1 MRTVIVYLGI
11 FVFGFGNIA
20 NAQTKNAFS
29 SFTIEKPIFDVQVL
43 FNDERF
49 PNLVVANDGSVV
61 ATWGSENFRVRRS
74 EDGGNTWG
82 PAITIANPGFQG
94 GGTTVDETSGDI
106 FTFIE
111 EGHPISPLHVFRSS
125 DHGITWKEEEI
136 IIKSNSLGHIPSMH
150 MNEHGITLQ
159 FGKYAGRLIRPTR
172 YYAGGNAKEHWDNH
186 YTNAMYSDDGG
197 KTWFASEPFPAYGTG
212 EATIA
217 ELSNGHLYYN
227 SRRHKSTDGKNPRM
241 RYIAWSYDGGETW
254 KDLSVSEEL
263 PDGDQNRDYGLMAGL
278 VRLPIEGH
286 DILLY
291 SNIDSESG
299 RRNGAVWAS
308 FNGGKSWPVKKIV
321 DKGAFAYSSLIAG
334 RNGTP
339 SEGLLFLMYESELG
353 AKIARFNL
361 AWLLE
366 GLSLSD
372 LVD

>member
-1 MRTVIVYLGI
+1 MRTLIVCLGIIAFGLGNIVY
-11 FVFGFGNIA
+11 
-20 NAQTKNAFS
+20 AQPKKVIS
-29 SFTIEKPIFDVQVL
+29 KEIREEPIFDVQDL
-43 FNDERF
+43 FTDERF
-49 PNLVVANDGSVV
+49 PNLVVAMNGTVV
-61 ATWGSENFRVRRS
+61 ATWGSKHFRVRRS
-74 EDGGNTWG
+74 EDGGSMWG
-82 PAITIANPGFQG
+82 PEITIANPGFQG
-94 GGTTVDETSGDI
+94 GGTTVDETTGDI
-106 FTFIE
+106 LAFME
-111 EGHPISPLHVFRSS
+111 EDHPISPLHLYRSR
-125 DHGITWKEEEI
+125 DHGITWKEEEVTI
-136 IIKSNSLGHIPSMH
+136 HPNGLGHIPSMH

-159 FGKYAGRLIRPTR
+159 FGKFAGRLIRPTR

-197 KTWFASEPFPAYGTG
+197 KTWIASEPFPAYGTG
-212 EATIA
+212 EAAIV

-263 PDGDQNRDYGLMAGL
+263 PDGDQDRDYGLMAGL

-299 RRNGAVWAS
+299 RKNGAVWLS
-308 FNGGKSWPVKKIV
+308 FNGGKSWPLKKIV
-321 DKGAFAYSSLIAG
+321 DKGTFAYSSLIAG
-334 RNGTP
+334 RKGTA
-339 SEGLLFLMYESELG
+339 SEGLLFLLYESDLG

-366 GLSLSD
+366 GLNLTD
-372 LVD
+372 YID